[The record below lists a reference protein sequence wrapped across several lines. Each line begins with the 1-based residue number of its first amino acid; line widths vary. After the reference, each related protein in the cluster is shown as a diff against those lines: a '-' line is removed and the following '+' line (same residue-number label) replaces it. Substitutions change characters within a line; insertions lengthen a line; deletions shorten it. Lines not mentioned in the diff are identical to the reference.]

1 MKAEELER
9 PEEIRIDERRKAGRP
24 KGTGLNGRM
33 RVLTPDEEERL
44 LVAADRD
51 GAKYGL
57 IIRLILHLALRVSE
71 VVSMRVEDFNALSRP
86 HQVTVRGAKGGFTR
100 TYDLPD
106 RLYGRYQRW
115 MKRREPK
122 DSPWLFPHRLYGRD
136 EHMSTAG
143 VQGTFRV
150 LCLKANIP
158 GQHSVHD
165 LRHTAA
171 TRMAMSG
178 DGVAQIAGRMR
189 HRNVNSSQRYIE
201 MRGNLEHDAVMMRRY
216 KD

>member
-1 MKAEELER
+1 MTTNEQTVAAQ
-9 PEEIRIDERRKAGRP
+9 RKPGRP
-24 KGTGLNGRM
+24 KGTSLNGRM

-44 LVAADRD
+44 LAAADRD

-57 IIRLILHLALRVSE
+57 LIRLILFLAMRISE
-71 VVSMRVEDFNALSRP
+71 VVSMRIEDFNALSRP
-86 HQVTVRGAKGGFTR
+86 HQVTVRGAKGGFTQ

-106 RLYGRYQRW
+106 RLWARYVRW

-122 DSPWLFPHRLYGRD
+122 DSPWLFPHRLFGRD
-136 EHMSTAG
+136 EHMATGS
-143 VQGTFRV
+143 VQGTFRA
-150 LCLKANIP
+150 LCVKANIP
-158 GQHSVHD
+158 GQHSIHD

-178 DGVAQIAGRMR
+178 DGVAQIAGRLR
-189 HRNVNSSQRYIE
+189 HRNVNSSQRYIDA
-201 MRGNLEHDAVMMRRY
+201 RDNKEHDAAMMRRY

>member
-1 MKAEELER
+1 MTNIEQAAAALN
-9 PEEIRIDERRKAGRP
+9 RRKRGRP

-44 LVAADRD
+44 VAAADRD

-57 IIRLILHLALRVSE
+57 IVRLTLFLATRVSE
-71 VVSMRVEDFNALSRP
+71 VVALRVGDFNALSRP
-86 HQVTVRGAKGGFTR
+86 HQVTVHGAKSGYTR

-106 RLYGRYQRW
+106 RLWARYQRW
-115 MKRREPK
+115 MKRRRPK
-122 DSPWLFPHRLYGRD
+122 DSPWLFPHRLFGRD
-136 EHMSTAG
+136 EHMSAG
-143 VQGTFRV
+143 SVQGSFRV
-150 LCLKANIP
+150 LCHKANIP
-158 GQHSVHD
+158 GRHSIHD

-178 DGVAQIAGRMR
+178 DSQAAIADRLR
-189 HRNVNSSQRYIE
+189 HRSVSSSSRYIDA
-201 MRGNLEHDAVMMRRY
+201 RDNKVHDAAMVRRY